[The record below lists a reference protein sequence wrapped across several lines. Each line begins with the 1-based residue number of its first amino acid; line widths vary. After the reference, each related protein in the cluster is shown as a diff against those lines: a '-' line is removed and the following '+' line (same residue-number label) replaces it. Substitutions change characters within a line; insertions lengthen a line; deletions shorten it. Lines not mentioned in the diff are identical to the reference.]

1 MALIQCPECGS
12 RISDKALSCPH
23 CGFTASGET
32 GLVPISSLPP
42 APRRV
47 AISIPDAAVFDDG
60 TGLVAR
66 TTREKLAEAM
76 ENADEMAKM
85 APAIYDAICKLM
97 EKRGTIWA
105 ADFSE
110 AAQKLMDKGELVL
123 SVEKKT
129 GKLLPQLRNVKTG
142 QVYEKARLHAETLP
156 NNLAPSLATLQTQV
170 MLADLMG
177 EIKSVAANVE
187 ALRLEA
193 RGERIGRAKAV
204 WLELQQ
210 AASMQDPRLREQRLL
225 AIASKATEERSILQE
240 SFKVQLE
247 LASSTRGKNA
257 ARGQAARDAIV
268 YLTTVAL
275 MARSEYAAAELVG
288 EKDAAQTALKQLASF
303 IDENQLDDPETLRA
317 LNSKASENLEDATS
331 GFQQIA
337 VNVKEL
343 TLGAGPTEPA
353 PALLEEESEDEQR

>member
-23 CGFTASGET
+23 CGFTVSGET

-42 APRRV
+42 VPRKT
-47 AISIPDAAVFDDG
+47 AISIPDAAIFDDG
-60 TGLVAR
+60 TSLIAR
-66 TTREKLAEAM
+66 STRVKLAEVM
-76 ENADEMAKM
+76 GNADEMAKM

-123 SVEKKT
+123 SVEQKT

-142 QVYEKARLHAETLP
+142 RVYEKARLHAEMLP
-156 NNLAPSLATLQTQV
+156 NDLAPSLATLQTQV

-177 EIKSVAANVE
+177 EIKNVAVNVE
-187 ALRLEA
+187 ALRLEH

-204 WLELQQ
+204 WFELQQ

-240 SFKVQLE
+240 SFKVQLQ
-247 LASSTRGKNA
+247 LASSSQGNNA
-257 ARGQAARDAIV
+257 VKGQAAKDAIV

-288 EKDAAQTALKQLASF
+288 EQGAAQTALNQLAAF
-303 IDENQLDDPETLRA
+303 IEENRLDEPDTLRA
-317 LNSKASENLEDATS
+317 LNSKASENLENATS
-331 GFQQIA
+331 GFHRIA
-337 VNVKEL
+337 VNVKKLALEA
-343 TLGAGPTEPA
+343 GASESVL
-353 PALLEEESEDEQR
+353 ALPEGESRDEQ